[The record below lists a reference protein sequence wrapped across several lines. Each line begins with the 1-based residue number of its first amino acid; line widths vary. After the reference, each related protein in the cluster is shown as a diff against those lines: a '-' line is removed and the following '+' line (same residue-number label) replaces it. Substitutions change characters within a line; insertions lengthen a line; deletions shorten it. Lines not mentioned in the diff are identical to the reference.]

1 MFLKKVVNGFF
12 PKGSGALLREA
23 PEKAT
28 VALRNNHILDFE
40 KPIAELE
47 MRIAELS
54 EATSE
59 RDPES
64 LAQLERD
71 LEALRREVFSKLTPW
86 EKVQVARHPERPQST
101 DFVRFMVEDFV
112 ELHGDRTF
120 SDDRAVITG
129 LGRIDGRRVLIVGHR
144 KGKTTR
150 ERLTCYF
157 GCAHPEGYRKALAKM
172 RLAEKFGVPV
182 VSLIDTSGAYAGIG
196 AEERGQAQAIAT
208 NLLEMSRLKV
218 PIYCAVIGEGG
229 SGGALGIGVGDH
241 LAMLEYA
248 YYSVI
253 SPEGFSAILWRD
265 SEHAPQAAE
274 ALRITPGD
282 LMEMGIADEMVP
294 EPPGGAHRDP
304 RRAADLLKASICRNL
319 DRLAQLPLDE
329 LLARRYQKHRRVGH
343 VVEDNGARPA

>member
-1 MFLKKVVNGFF
+1 M
-12 PKGSGALLREA
+12 
-23 PEKAT
+23 
-28 VALRNNHILDFE
+28 ALRNNHILDFE

-47 MRIAELS
+47 RRIAELS
-54 EATSE
+54 EATSQ
-59 RDPES
+59 RDLET
-64 LAQLERD
+64 LAQLQRD
-71 LEALRREVFSKLTPW
+71 LEALKREIFSKLTPW

-101 DFVRFMVEDFV
+101 DFIRYMVEDFV
-112 ELHGDRTF
+112 ELHGDRAF

-172 RLAEKFGVPV
+172 RLAEKFGIPV

-208 NLLEMSRLKV
+208 NLMEMSRLKV
-218 PIYCAVIGEGG
+218 PIYCVVIGEGG

-241 LAMLEYA
+241 LAMLEHA

-265 SEHAPQAAE
+265 SDHAPQAAE
-274 ALRITPGD
+274 ALRITPKD
-282 LMEMGIADEMVP
+282 LMEMGIVDEVVP

-304 RRAADLLKASICRNL
+304 RKAADLLKESICRNL
-319 DRLAQLPLDE
+319 DRLARLPLDE
-329 LLARRYQKHRRVGH
+329 LLARRYEKHRRIGYI
-343 VVEDNGARPA
+343 VEGNGAKPA